1 MTSLAKTYEPKGF
14 EKIITE
20 LWESAGAFRADAFS
34 DKPAF
39 TISMPP
45 PNATGQLHVGHAVML
60 VLEDIFIRW
69 HRMMGHEAL
78 WLPGTDH
85 AAIATENVVLQQIK
99 EQEGIADP
107 RTELGRDEILK
118 RIADYV
124 KNSQG
129 TIRSQVK
136 AMGSSCDWSRER
148 YTMDHQLNRC
158 VNETFMR
165 MYNDGLIY
173 RGPRIVNRDPHLKTN
188 VSDDE
193 VERRSTKSPFYTFQ
207 YGPFQIGTVRPETK
221 FGDKYVV
228 MHPDDKRYSQYKHG
242 DTFDCEWI
250 NGMVTATIVKDNVVD
265 PEFGTGVMTITP
277 WHDHV
282 DFGIAERNGLDKEPV
297 IDFEGKLLPIANEF
311 AGMAIEEARPKIVE
325 KLRKK
330 GLLVDTDSEYTHSK
344 SFNSRGG
351 GAIEPQIREQWFI
364 DVNKPAV
371 QWKGKKQ
378 SLKEVLIDVVRTG
391 DIQLVPE
398 RFNSTYFHWVENLQD
413 WCISRQIWWGHR
425 IPVYYRENETR
436 VSLQKPEPFK
446 GWEQDPDTLD
456 TWFSSALW
464 TWSTLIDPELA
475 KNYSL
480 SLEDVLERSPDFQK
494 FHPTDIM
501 ETGYD
506 ILFFWVARM
515 ILMTTYMLQEV
526 PFKTVYLHGLIRTR
540 DGKKMS
546 KSDPK
551 SVIDPLDS
559 IEKYGADALRI
570 ALVSGTGPGQDL
582 RLYPEKMESSRRFA
596 NKIWNAGRYI
606 LMTIQDGTPITAPQ
620 TVNSE
625 LAKWLLHGL
634 NDLIKDTQSRLES
647 HRLSDVADNLKSFFW
662 GDFCDWYLEMDK
674 NPNRTNE
681 DNQIIAF
688 AFTTLIKMLHLY
700 APFVTEALWR
710 EYQQPKM
717 LAVSEWPQSLP
728 YLFKVSHQRIE
739 LVKESI
745 TQIRALREK
754 ANIGLEIKISATLY
768 STNNASL
775 FQEHQNLII
784 RLARLKELNISEK
797 EPDAANELFGAYFH
811 DTFASIDATFVD
823 WKKEIQTL
831 QKKFKSE
838 SGFVEKSRNKLDN
851 PGFLSNAPEK
861 VVTDLR
867 KKVIDTEK
875 TLKALK
881 QQIRDLEELAS

>member
-1 MTSLAKTYEPKGF
+1 MTSLAKIYEPKEF

-34 DKPAF
+34 NKPSF

-69 HRMMGHEAL
+69 RRMMGHETL

-99 EQEGIADP
+99 EKEGIVDP
-107 RTELGRDEILK
+107 RTELGRDEILR
-118 RIADYV
+118 RISDYV

-129 TIRSQVK
+129 AIRSQIK
-136 AMGSSCDWSRER
+136 AIGSSCDWSRER

-158 VNETFMR
+158 VNETFLR

-173 RGPRIVNRDPHLKTN
+173 RGPRIVNWDPNLKTN

-193 VERRSTKSPFYTFQ
+193 VERRNTKSPFYTFQ

-228 MHPDDKRYSQYKHG
+228 MHPDDPRYINYKHG
-242 DTFDCEWI
+242 DTFECEWI
-250 NGMVTATIVKDNVVD
+250 NGIVTATIVKDDVVD

-282 DFGIAERNGLDKEPV
+282 DFGIAERNGLDKDPV

-311 AGMAIEEARPKIVE
+311 TGMGIEEARPKIVE
-325 KLRKK
+325 KLQKK

-364 DVNKPAV
+364 DVNKQTV
-371 QWKGKKQ
+371 QWKGNTH
-378 SLKEVLIDVVRTG
+378 SLKEILIDVVRSG

-398 RFNSTYFHWVENLQD
+398 RFNSTYFHWVENLED

-425 IPVYYRENETR
+425 IPVYYSDNETR
-436 VSLQKPEPFK
+436 ASLKKPEPFK

-464 TWSTLIDPELA
+464 TWSTLIDPESA

-526 PFKTVYLHGLIRTR
+526 PFKIVYLHGLVRTR
-540 DGKKMS
+540 EGKKMS

-559 IEKYGADALRI
+559 IEKYGADSLRI
-570 ALVSGTGPGQDL
+570 ALISGTGPGQDL
-582 RLYPEKMESSRRFA
+582 RLYPEKMESNRRFI

-606 LMTIQDGTPITAPQ
+606 LMTIPDGTPITAPQ

-625 LAKWLLHGL
+625 IAKWLLHGL
-634 NDLIKDTQSRLES
+634 NHLIQDTQSRLES

-681 DNQIIAF
+681 DNQVIAF

-700 APFVTEALWR
+700 IPFVTEALWK
-710 EYQQPKM
+710 EFQQSKM
-717 LAVSEWPQSLP
+717 LAFSEWPQSLP
-728 YLFKVSHQRIE
+728 YNFKTAHQRIE
-739 LVKESI
+739 IVKESI
-745 TQIRALREK
+745 SQIRALREK
-754 ANIGLEIKISATLY
+754 ANIGLEIKITAALY
-768 STNNASL
+768 STVNASI
-775 FQEHQNLII
+775 FKEHQNIII

-797 EPDAANELFGAYFH
+797 EPDTANELFGVYFIE
-811 DTFASIDATFVD
+811 TFASIDATFID
-823 WKKEIQTL
+823 WEKEIQTL
-831 QKKFKSE
+831 QKKFKLE
-838 SGFVEKSRNKLDN
+838 SVFVEKSRKKLDN

-861 VVTDLR
+861 IVTELR
-867 KKVIDTEK
+867 KKIIDKEK
-875 TLKALK
+875 ILKALK
-881 QQIRDLEELAS
+881 HQIRDLEKLAS

>member
-1 MTSLAKTYEPKGF
+1 MNSLAKTYEPKGF

-69 HRMMGHEAL
+69 HRMMGHETL

-99 EQEGIADP
+99 EQEGILDP
-107 RTELGRDEILK
+107 RSELGRDEILK
-118 RIADYV
+118 RIANYV

-158 VNETFMR
+158 VNETFLR
-165 MYNDGLIY
+165 MYNDDLIY
-173 RGPRIVNRDPHLKTN
+173 RGPRIVNWDPHLKTN

-228 MHPDDKRYSQYKHG
+228 MHPDDNRYSQHKHG
-242 DTFDCEWI
+242 DTFECEWI
-250 NGMVTATIVKDNVVD
+250 NGLVTATIVKDDVVD

-282 DFGIAERNGLDKEPV
+282 DFGIAERNGLEKEPV
-297 IDFEGKLLPIANEF
+297 IDFEGNLLPIAKEF
-311 AGMAIEEARPKIVE
+311 AGMGIEEARPKIVA
-325 KLRKK
+325 KLQKK
-330 GLLVDTDSEYTHSK
+330 GLLVNTDSEYTHSK
-344 SFNSRGG
+344 AFNSRGG

-371 QWKGKKQ
+371 QWKGKAH
-378 SLKEVLIDVVRTG
+378 SLKKVLIDVVRSG
-391 DIQLVPE
+391 EIRLVPE

-425 IPVYYRENETR
+425 IPVYYRNNETR
-436 VSLQKPEPFK
+436 VSLQKPEPSK
-446 GWEQDPDTLD
+446 EWEQDPDTLD

-480 SLEDVLERSPDFQK
+480 SLEDILERSPDFQK
-494 FHPTDIM
+494 FHPTNIM

-540 DGKKMS
+540 EGKKMS
-546 KSDPK
+546 KSDPS

-559 IEKYGADALRI
+559 IEKYGTDALRI

-606 LMTIQDGTPITAPQ
+606 LMNIPVGTPITAPKV
-620 TVNSE
+620 VNSD

-634 NDLIKDTQSRLES
+634 NNLIKDTQFRLES

-674 NPNRTNE
+674 NPNRTLE
-681 DNQIIAF
+681 DNQVIAF

-700 APFVTEALWR
+700 VPFVTEALWR
-710 EYQQPKM
+710 EFQQPKM
-717 LAVSEWPQSLP
+717 LAVSEWPQPLP
-728 YLFKVSHQRIE
+728 YKFKVSHQRIE
-739 LVKESI
+739 IVKESI
-745 TQIRALREK
+745 SQIRALREK
-754 ANIGLEIKISATLY
+754 VNIGLEIRIPATLC
-768 STNNASL
+768 SKANASI
-775 FQEHQNLII
+775 FIEHQNLII

-797 EPDAANELFGAYFH
+797 EPDVEKDMFGAYFH
-811 DTFASIDATFVD
+811 ETFASIDATFVD

-838 SGFVEKSRNKLDN
+838 SDFVEKSRNKLDN
-851 PGFLSNAPEK
+851 PGFQSNAPEK
-861 VVTDLR
+861 VVTDLK

-881 QQIRDLEELAS
+881 QQIHDLEKLAS

>member
-1 MTSLAKTYEPKGF
+1 MTSLAKTYDPKAF

-20 LWESAGAFRADAFS
+20 QWERNGAFRADAFS

-99 EQEGIADP
+99 EHEGIADP
-107 RTELGRDEILK
+107 RTELGREEVLR
-118 RIADYV
+118 RITDYV

-158 VNETFMR
+158 VNETFLR
-165 MYNDGLIY
+165 MHTKGLIY
-173 RGPRIVNRDPHLKTN
+173 RGPRIVNWDPYLKTN

-193 VERRSTKSPFYTFQ
+193 VERRSTQSPFYTFQ

-228 MHPDDKRYSQYKHG
+228 MHPNDSRYTQYKHG
-242 DTFDCEWI
+242 DTFECEWI
-250 NGMVTATIVKDNVVD
+250 NGKITATIVKDDVVD

-282 DFGIAERNGLDKEPV
+282 
-297 IDFEGKLLPIANEF
+297 EGKLLPIAQEF
-311 AGMAIEEARPKIVE
+311 AGMGIEEARPKIVE
-325 KLRKK
+325 KLRNK
-330 GLLVDTDSEYTHSK
+330 GLLVDTDSGYTHSK

-371 QWKGKKQ
+371 EWKGKTQ
-378 SLKEVLIDVVRTG
+378 SLKEVLIDVVRSG
-391 DIQLVPE
+391 DIRLVPE

-425 IPVYYRENETR
+425 IPVYYRDGETM
-436 VSLQKPEPFK
+436 VSLQKLEDSE

-494 FHPTDIM
+494 FHPTNIM

-515 ILMTTYMLQEV
+515 ILMTTFMLREI

-540 DGKKMS
+540 EGKKMS
-546 KSDPK
+546 KSEPET
-551 SVIDPLDS
+551 VIDPLDS

-582 RLYPEKMESSRRFA
+582 RLYPEKLESSRRFA

-606 LMTIQDGTPITAPQ
+606 MMTVPDETPITAPK
-620 TVNSE
+620 TINSE

-634 NDLIKDTQSRLES
+634 NNLIQDTQARLES

-674 NPNRTNE
+674 KQNRTDE
-681 DNQIIAF
+681 DNQVLAF
-688 AFTTLIKMLHLY
+688 SFITLIKILHLY
-700 APFVTEALWR
+700 VPFVTEALWK
-710 EYQQPKM
+710 EFQQPEM
-717 LAVSEWPQSLP
+717 LACSEWPAALP
-728 YLFKVSHQRIE
+728 YKYEESYQRIE
-739 LVKESI
+739 IVKESI
-745 TQIRALREK
+745 KQIRALREK
-754 ANIGLEIKISATLY
+754 ANIGLERKVPATLN
-768 STNNASL
+768 STENAL
-775 FQEHQNLII
+775 LYREHQQLII
-784 RLARLKELNISEK
+784 RLARLSELQISEK
-797 EPDAANELFGAYFH
+797 EPEGKSDLLGAYFH
-811 DTFASIDATFVD
+811 GTYASIDATAVD
-823 WKKEIQTL
+823 WKKEIATL
-831 QKKFKSE
+831 QKKFNTE
-838 SGFVEKSRNKLDN
+838 SGFVKKSRNKLDN
-851 PGFLSNAPEK
+851 PGFLTNAPEK
-861 VVTDLR
+861 VVTELR
-867 KKVIDTEK
+867 EKVNDTEK
-875 TLKALK
+875 TLDALK
-881 QQIRDLEELAS
+881 QQIRDLEKLAS